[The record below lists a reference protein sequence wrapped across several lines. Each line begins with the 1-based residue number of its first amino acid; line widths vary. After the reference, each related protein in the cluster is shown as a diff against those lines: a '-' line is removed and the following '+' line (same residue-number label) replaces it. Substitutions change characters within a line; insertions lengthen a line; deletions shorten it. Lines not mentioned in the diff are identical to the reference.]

1 MATFKLE
8 IISPDKNFF
17 NEDVEMAIIRT
28 SEGDTGIMA
37 NHINYVASLDVGV
50 VKIKKDGKFKEAT
63 LSAGFIKFFDNKAT
77 IITEAAEWPHEIDIE
92 RAKKAKELA
101 EKMMAKDVSYKKEL
115 QKAENRIRLAK
126 KKD

>member
-1 MATFKLE
+1 MATFRLE

-17 NEDVEMAIIRT
+17 NDDVEMAIVRT

-50 VKIKKDGKFKEAT
+50 VKIKKEGKFKEAA
-63 LSAGFIKFFDNKAT
+63 LSGGFIKFFDNKAT
-77 IITEAAEWPHEIDIE
+77 IITEAAEWPDEIDIE
-92 RAKKAKELA
+92 RARKSKELA
-101 EKMMAKDVSYKKEL
+101 EKMLSEDLSYKKDL
-115 QKAENRIRLAK
+115 QKAENRIKLAE